1 MILPDPVD
9 SRPLSEVEFAWNVS
23 DPQERAEKA
32 TRVREILGKCG
43 ASTAQD
49 AIDLGCTGLAKHGVS
64 IEDSRFVRDHMAGA
78 RFSLTCFVP
87 PTLHC
92 LVHETSGG
100 LQVKNLANEAQEQRF
115 AEMVPQISRELLST
129 ESAHIQLI
137 EHAMRMETRE
147 KEAKEMLRGHKLP
160 EGWESS
166 EGDASGLPRLQES
179 PRTYEGAEKFESD
192 PGKFACPE
200 HGETFWNCRFCVAAE
215 IIRGDLVPTLVI
227 GHQTD
232 GGMSPDDFNTIDGK
246 DVPGKIGSYNNQGTD
261 RVVLLARV
269 AVWTRKLSR

>member
-1 MILPDPVD
+1 MILPAPVD
-9 SRPLSEVEFAWNVS
+9 SRLLSEVEFAWNVS

-32 TRVREILGKCG
+32 ERVREIFGKCG
-43 ASTAQD
+43 AVTAQD
-49 AIDLGCTGLAKHGVS
+49 AIDLGCTGLAKFGIG
-64 IEDSRFVRDHMAGA
+64 IEDSKFVRDHMAGA

-100 LQVKNLANEAQEQRF
+100 LQSKNLANEAQEQRF
-115 AEMVPQISRELLST
+115 AEMVPQISRELLPS
-129 ESAHIQLI
+129 ESAHIKLI

-147 KEAKEMLRGHKLP
+147 KEAKEMLRGQKLP
-160 EGWESS
+160 EGWAMS
-166 EGDASGLPRLQES
+166 EA
-179 PRTYEGAEKFESD
+179 EGASPPAGAAQPSRYFREDVPADPSKFE
-192 PGKFACPE
+192 CPE
-200 HGETFWNCRFCVAAE
+200 HGETFWNCRYCIATE

-232 GGMSPDDFNTIDGK
+232 AGMCPDDFNTVAGTE
-246 DVPGKIGSYNNQGTD
+246 VPAKIKAYNDASMD